1 MGVDLKLT
9 YRLFQ
14 KLRVVI
20 PDLGSLSGYTVC
32 EPQDGLP
39 LCCDVLE
46 VGNDFRRIALGHYW
60 QLTTGEQVLDVL
72 FEVNVF
78 LDWELAEAVSYEFG
92 GRVEDAY
99 AVDGE
104 PPVLSIH
111 RRINRILEQW
121 LDLLALQGYCL
132 VAGAGTVAVT
142 NCCQCVAGVER

>member
-14 KLRVVI
+14 KLRIVI
-20 PDLGSLSGYTVC
+20 PDLGSLTGYTVC
-32 EPQDGLP
+32 EPQNGLP
-39 LCCDVLE
+39 LCCHVLE

-92 GRVEDAY
+92 GRMEDAY
-99 AVDGE
+99 AIDGE

-111 RRINRILEQW
+111 RRINRFLEQW
-121 LDLLALQGYCL
+121 LDLLALQDYCL

-142 NCCQCVAGVER
+142 NSGQCAAGVER

>member
-9 YRLFQ
+9 YRLYE
-14 KLRVVI
+14 KLKVVI
-20 PDLGSLSGYTVC
+20 PDLGSLAGYSVC
-32 EPQDGLP
+32 ESNDGLP

-46 VGNDFRRIALGHYW
+46 VGNDYRRIALGHYW
-60 QLTTGEQVLDVL
+60 QLTTGEQVPDVL

-92 GRVEDAY
+92 GWVEDAY
-99 AVDGE
+99 AIDGE

-111 RRINRILEQW
+111 RRINRFLEQW

-132 VAGAGTVAVT
+132 VAGAGTAAGTIAVSV
-142 NCCQCVAGVER
+142 QQG

>member
-1 MGVDLKLT
+1 MGVDLKRT
-9 YRLFQ
+9 YRLYE

-20 PDLGSLSGYTVC
+20 PDLGSLSGYSVC

-39 LCCDVLE
+39 LCCAVLE

-60 QLTTGEQVLDVL
+60 QLTTGEQVMDVL

-99 AVDGE
+99 SIDGE

-111 RRINRILEQW
+111 RRINRFLEQW
-121 LDLLALQGYCL
+121 LDLLAVQGYRL
-132 VAGAGTVAVT
+132 VAGTGTAPVT
-142 NCCQCVAGVER
+142 NSGQCAAGVER